1 MYCAATVGQ
10 AAASNR
16 RYRAL
21 AFSKVRGHVGKLS
34 HWTTERTGNCRK
46 VPIPREVRHGAIRTA
61 NFFISHLLGRWLAK
75 NPDYTHRRSR
85 TPIVELKDN
94 ALWDIELDGSAK
106 PNCVGPRFNL
116 THLTNGVRHTLPSTL
131 IGPQWPSLSSTIAR
145 YVLWSCD
152 AADVPLKVLCS
163 HEARETKTTAKM
175 AFRIMAEC

>member
-1 MYCAATVGQ
+1 MRMESHSCSQRSISKMGWM
-10 AAASNR
+10 SRNNLHSGR
-16 RYRAL
+16 GKSFFLDIPFYR
-21 AFSKVRGHVGKLS
+21 
-34 HWTTERTGNCRK
+34 
-46 VPIPREVRHGAIRTA
+46 
-61 NFFISHLLGRWLAK
+61 
-75 NPDYTHRRSR
+75 THRRSR

-94 ALWDIELDGSAK
+94 ALWDIELDGSAT

-163 HEARETKTTAKM
+163 HEARETKATAKM
-175 AFRIMAEC
+175 ALRMMAEC